1 MSEKYKK
8 PVTVPAPPPQHHG
21 LPPGASLG
29 RAGEYFKVCFSRRG
43 QPLAAFGDD
52 EAEAVK
58 RSWNFWRVGNP
69 ATQFADLL
77 TKALTK

>member
-1 MSEKYKK
+1 MKYKK
-8 PVTVPAPPPQHHG
+8 PETVPAPFQHHG
-21 LPPGASLG
+21 LPPGASLR

-43 QPLAAFGDD
+43 QSLATFGDD

-58 RSWNFWRVGNP
+58 RSWNFWRVNP

-77 TKALTK
+77 TRALTK